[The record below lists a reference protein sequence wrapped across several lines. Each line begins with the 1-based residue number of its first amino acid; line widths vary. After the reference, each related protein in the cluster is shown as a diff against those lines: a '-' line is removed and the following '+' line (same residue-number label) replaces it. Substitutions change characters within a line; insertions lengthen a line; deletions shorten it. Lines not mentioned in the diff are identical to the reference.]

1 MRQMDSS
8 IAQTSVYTGTG
19 WRLGRH
25 FPKHEKIRFR
35 REERA
40 ALHGMPSATETPP
53 VALAHGPSH
62 RLVLLALKL
71 LAVVAVLVIVGAGL
85 VYPLAVAGLG
95 SEQLRSRAE
104 AMIST
109 LTGEDI
115 RAEIG
120 KTSLSLD
127 RSLFIGFEVE
137 DVSAVRRASGTP
149 VLEAGSITFG
159 VELLPLL
166 TGSVVLGNARIADAS
181 FDLDAIPA
189 QGTGSWDD
197 GLTNPDGLIDPGRV
211 IDAIFAGAQQAFRV
225 VDERETSVFELENIA
240 FMRTG
245 EGGDPIAISHA
256 AFSKTG
262 HDTLALDADI
272 SLERRIVHV
281 EGTARRQDGR
291 IDDLALTVDLPQ
303 GDIDAA
309 ETAPLLVDGA
319 ATIRLNGRETTRE
332 RLIDAEVSLTDA
344 RLRTGDD
351 ETLAGS
357 VSLMLSATNL
367 EDQIQIGA
375 SHVAVGRSR
384 VDFSGVAGTIAPDH
398 ERGRAETYGVELVSR
413 RATVAPEDSPEPAL
427 SATGRLILSYEPA
440 TRKLHADSIEIY
452 TGSGEA
458 IGKAVMDF
466 ADTRS
471 PGLTLALSVPAM
483 PIAHA
488 KQLWPVFSAPSARR
502 WVMSN
507 VFGGMVRD
515 SSLNIDL
522 AAGRMTDDL
531 PMAAEEGFGQFN
543 LEGARFDVAGKIPA
557 VRDAIATVDFRGTD
571 VDISLTSGTAYL
583 NGGRSVA
590 AGPGTFAIRNSHR
603 SPVVGKLE
611 LDVAGDAD
619 AIVELAGYEPIDASR
634 FIEMGPDSFAGAV
647 NGHVSASI
655 PLEADVESE
664 DIGWRVDLAYDD
676 LEIDKPIAGQMV
688 SAATG
693 TIVIDPER
701 AVIAAS
707 ARLNGIPADLAIVEP
722 FDGDEAKRER
732 KIDLILDNKARKEL
746 FPGLDDIVAGPVTV
760 AVDTLDD
767 GRQAVVADASRAV
780 LSIPWIGWEKGAG
793 VPATVTFTMREDD
806 NTTLLADFTLKG
818 ESFQVKGDVLLD
830 GDAGFK
836 SADFT
841 EVRLN
846 RGDDV
851 SAKIVRSGRGFNV
864 TIRGKSFDG
873 RSLIKLYG
881 ADGDGDSTG
890 GGTAIAVDAK
900 VDRLSGFGGETMSG
914 VVITYEGDGSR
925 AASVAIQANTTSG
938 TPVTVSDRPE
948 ADRRVVRLSSTDAGA
963 VLRFLDL
970 YEHMRGGTIDVV
982 LAGKGGGLAGQI
994 DARNFIIENEP
1005 RLKSLVA
1012 AAPAPNQ
1019 PSLNQAAKRQIN
1031 TSRARFDR
1039 AFAMV
1044 DKSPDALRLERGV
1057 IRGAEIGA
1065 TFQGMLYDANG
1076 RISMT
1081 GTFMPAY
1088 GINRMFGEIPLI
1100 GQILGNGRERGLFG
1114 ITYKLTGDAKNPQ
1127 LQVNPISAI
1136 APGIFRSIFEF
1147 R

>member
-1 MRQMDSS
+1 M
-8 IAQTSVYTGTG
+8 
-19 WRLGRH
+19 
-25 FPKHEKIRFR
+25 
-35 REERA
+35 
-40 ALHGMPSATETPP
+40 
-53 VALAHGPSH
+53 
-62 RLVLLALKL
+62 
-71 LAVVAVLVIVGAGL
+71 
-85 VYPLAVAGLG
+85 
-95 SEQLRSRAE
+95 
-104 AMIST
+104 
-109 LTGEDI
+109 
-115 RAEIG
+115 
-120 KTSLSLD
+120 
-127 RSLFIGFEVE
+127 
-137 DVSAVRRASGTP
+137 RRASGTP

-225 VDERETSVFELENIA
+225 VDERETSVFELEHIA
-240 FMRTG
+240 LMRTG
-245 EGGDPIAISHA
+245 EGGDPIAIRHA
-256 AFSKTG
+256 AFSKT
-262 HDTLALDADI
+262 DTLALDADI

-291 IDDLALTVDLPQ
+291 IDDLALTVDLPHS
-303 GDIDAA
+303 DAKDA
-309 ETAPLLVDGA
+309 EAVPLLLDGA
-319 ATIRLNGRETTRE
+319 ATIRLDGRETVVE
-332 RLIDAEVSLTDA
+332 RVLDATVSVTDA

-367 EDQIQIGA
+367 EDQIQIGP
-375 SHVAVGRSR
+375 SHVEVGRSR
-384 VDFSGVAGTIAPDH
+384 VDFSGVAGTIAPDR

-413 RATVAPEDSPEPAL
+413 RATIAPQDSPEPAL
-427 SATGRLILSYEPA
+427 SATGRLIMSYEPA
-440 TRKLHADSIEIY
+440 IRKLHADSIEIY

-466 ADTRS
+466 TDTRS

-647 NGHVSASI
+647 KGHVSASI

-707 ARLNGIPADLAIVEP
+707 AAQRHSGRLAIVEP

-732 KIDLILDNKARKEL
+732 KIDLILDDKARRNCSR
-746 FPGLDDIVAGPVTV
+746 LDDIVAAITGGRHARRRPPGGGCRRV
-760 AVDTLDD
+760 AGGAVHPLDRLGKRRRREGD
-767 GRQAVVADASRAV
+767 RHLHHARGRQHDAAGGFRAEGRELPGQGRRAARRRRRVQKRRFRRAATQQGRRRVGEDRALGPRLQRHHSRQ
-780 LSIPWIGWEKGAG
+780 E
-793 VPATVTFTMREDD
+793 
-806 NTTLLADFTLKG
+806 
-818 ESFQVKGDVLLD
+818 LD
-830 GDAGFK
+830 G
-836 SADFT
+836 
-841 EVRLN
+841 
-846 RGDDV
+846 
-851 SAKIVRSGRGFNV
+851 
-864 TIRGKSFDG
+864 
-873 RSLIKLYG
+873 SLIKLPW
-881 ADGDGDSTG
+881 
-890 GGTAIAVDAK
+890 
-900 VDRLSGFGGETMSG
+900 R
-914 VVITYEGDGSR
+914 DGS
-925 AASVAIQANTTSG
+925 
-938 TPVTVSDRPE
+938 
-948 ADRRVVRLSSTDAGA
+948 LS
-963 VLRFLDL
+963 
-970 YEHMRGGTIDVV
+970 
-982 LAGKGGGLAGQI
+982 
-994 DARNFIIENEP
+994 
-1005 RLKSLVA
+1005 
-1012 AAPAPNQ
+1012 
-1019 PSLNQAAKRQIN
+1019 
-1031 TSRARFDR
+1031 
-1039 AFAMV
+1039 
-1044 DKSPDALRLERGV
+1044 
-1057 IRGAEIGA
+1057 
-1065 TFQGMLYDANG
+1065 
-1076 RISMT
+1076 
-1081 GTFMPAY
+1081 
-1088 GINRMFGEIPLI
+1088 
-1100 GQILGNGRERGLFG
+1100 
-1114 ITYKLTGDAKNPQ
+1114 
-1127 LQVNPISAI
+1127 
-1136 APGIFRSIFEF
+1136 
-1147 R
+1147 